1 MKKKILT
8 LVAMVTLTGVGFG
21 QERISQDVLYIGTDS
36 NTSTIKFDTEGADP
50 SIMYDNTKK
59 SFIVNSKYQEDIT
72 FTNGGNQE
80 NFIIKGDTG
89 NVGIGTTNPTEKLEV
104 KGKIYLNS
112 GLDEDGIYWGRH
124 NMVMG
129 TRPGSY
135 RHNIFKLKPGGASQG
150 YLHSILEMYIANSE
164 TDHEKRVQIHA
175 NGNSFFNGGN
185 VGVGAIM
192 PKTKLEVRDDT
203 KGLPVQGT
211 VENSQFRILSN
222 NNALEFGVN
231 SEYNSRTAAIQARHS
246 QENYADHYGKLL
258 LNPLGGNI
266 GIGTYSPDEMLT
278 VKGKIHAE
286 EVRVD
291 LSVPADYV
299 FEKYYTGE
307 SKLKADY
314 TMPTLEE
321 VEAFT
326 KANNHLPN
334 VPSAKQIQE
343 EGLHLKEMTNLLLQ
357 KVEELTLYTIEQNRI
372 NKEQEEK
379 IKQLE
384 EMIQNQK

>member
-1 MKKKILT
+1 MKKKILALAT
-8 LVAMVTLTGVGFG
+8 VVTLSGIGFG

-59 SFIVNSKYQEDIT
+59 SFIINSKYQEDIT
-72 FTNGGNQE
+72 FTDGGNQE

-89 NVGIGTTNPTEKLEV
+89 NVGIGTATPRELLEV
-104 KGKIYLNS
+104 RGAIMIPRATTVDNDSPGLVYINNDDFLYDGEYLNHYGFGFHAYDQEIPNNTISKTNTYVS
-112 GLDEDGIYWGRH
+112 GYFGVDLF
-124 NMVMG
+124 
-129 TRPGSY
+129 T
-135 RHNIFKLKPGGASQG
+135 GGQNRFRIKS
-150 YLHSILEMYIANSE
+150 N
-164 TDHEKRVQIHA
+164 
-175 NGNSFFNGGN
+175 GN
-185 VGVGAIM
+185 VG
-192 PKTKLEVRDDT
+192 
-203 KGLPVQGT
+203 
-211 VENSQFRILSN
+211 
-222 NNALEFGVN
+222 
-231 SEYNSRTAAIQARHS
+231 
-246 QENYADHYGKLL
+246 
-258 LNPLGGNI
+258 
-266 GIGTYSPDEMLT
+266 IGTTSPDEKLT

-326 KANNHLPN
+326 KINNHLPD

-357 KVEELTLYTIEQNRI
+357 KVEELTLYTIEQ
-372 NKEQEEK
+372 Q
-379 IKQLE
+379 KQLKAQQKE
-384 EMIQNQK
+384 IELLKEKVQNQ